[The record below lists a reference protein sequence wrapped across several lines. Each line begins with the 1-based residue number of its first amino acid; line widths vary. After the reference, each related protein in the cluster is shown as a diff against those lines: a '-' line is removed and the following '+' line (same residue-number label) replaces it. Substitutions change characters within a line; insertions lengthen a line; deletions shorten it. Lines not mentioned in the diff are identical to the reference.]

1 MLSLQLQSLLLFSTI
16 DKLRRNK
23 RRHLRVFNHFSALM
37 LSVASAIP
45 RVLLLRPLETHQV

>member
-1 MLSLQLQSLLLFSTI
+1 MLSLQLLLLFSTI